1 MNSIELKDS
10 GAEITH
16 YEQLKINAHIGFE
29 QI

>member
-1 MNSIELKDS
+1 MNSIELQES

-16 YEQLKINAHIGFE
+16 YELLKINAHIGFE